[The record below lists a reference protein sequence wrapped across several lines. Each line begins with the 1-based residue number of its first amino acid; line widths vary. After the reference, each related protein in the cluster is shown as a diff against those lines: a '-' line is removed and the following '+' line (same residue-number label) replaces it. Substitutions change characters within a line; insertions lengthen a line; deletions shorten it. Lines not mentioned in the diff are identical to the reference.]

1 MKDFGHPGKAD
12 VTSLDE
18 DLLNKRSAKFTQEN
32 INEIQN
38 WIFNDILH
46 KVPESQDQDLID
58 LLKDGCVLCELA
70 NVLSA
75 GSDSVDGSEAPLIKY
90 KKSAMPFVQM
100 EQISLFLQFAQQ
112 YGVPQDEL
120 FSTVDLYENK
130 DPAQVYQTLKSLSR
144 YANAKNP
151 ANFPV
156 LGPQLAQKRQAPL
169 KPKKPS
175 HLTNA
180 SWSTMEFGYMKGAN
194 QKTEKI
200 SIGTRRNITSD

>member
-18 DLLNKRSAKFTQEN
+18 DLYNKRNAKFTQEN
-32 INEIQN
+32 IQEIQN

-46 KVPESQDQDLID
+46 KTPESNDADLID

-70 NVLSA
+70 NVLST
-75 GSDSVDGSEAPLIKY
+75 GSACETPLIKY

-100 EQISLFLQFAQQ
+100 EQISLFLQFAQR

-120 FSTVDLYENK
+120 FATVDLYERK

-144 YANAKNP
+144 YANTRNP
-151 ANFPV
+151 ERFPV

-175 HLTNA
+175 YLTNA

-194 QKTEKI
+194 QKTEGI
-200 SIGTRRNITSD
+200 SIGTRRNITRD